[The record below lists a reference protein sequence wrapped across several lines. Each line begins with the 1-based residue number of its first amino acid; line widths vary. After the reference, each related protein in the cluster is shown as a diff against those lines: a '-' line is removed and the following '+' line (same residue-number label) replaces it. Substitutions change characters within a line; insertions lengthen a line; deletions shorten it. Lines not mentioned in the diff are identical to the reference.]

1 MRTTALI
8 LAQAGLISLLAVYG
22 AFGESDAR
30 QTCPLPAA
38 ATATTT
44 CQVSD

>member
-22 AFGESDAR
+22 AYGDNPK
-30 QTCPLPAA
+30 QTACPLPAMTTAQDCA
-38 ATATTT
+38 AP
-44 CQVSD
+44 Q

>member
-22 AFGESDAR
+22 AYGDNPK
-30 QTCPLPAA
+30 QTPCPLPAITSA
-38 ATATTT
+38 QACT
-44 CQVSD
+44 VPE

>member
-22 AFGESDAR
+22 AYGDNPN
-30 QTCPLPAA
+30 QNTCPLPAPTSA
-38 ATATTT
+38 QS
-44 CQVSD
+44 CVSPQ

>member
-22 AFGESDAR
+22 AYGDNPK
-30 QTCPLPAA
+30 QTACPLPAMTSA
-38 ATATTT
+38 QECPAP
-44 CQVSD
+44 Q

>member
-22 AFGESDAR
+22 AYGDNPAKPA
-30 QTCPLPAA
+30 CPQH
-38 ATATTT
+38 ATTQDCAT
-44 CQVSD
+44 PK

>member
-22 AFGESDAR
+22 AYGDNPK
-30 QTCPLPAA
+30 QTACPLPAMTSA
-38 ATATTT
+38 QECSAP
-44 CQVSD
+44 Q